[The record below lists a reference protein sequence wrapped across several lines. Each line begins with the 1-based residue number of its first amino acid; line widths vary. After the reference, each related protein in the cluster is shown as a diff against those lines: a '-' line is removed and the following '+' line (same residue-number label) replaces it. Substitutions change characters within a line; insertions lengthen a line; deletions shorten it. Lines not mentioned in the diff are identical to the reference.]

1 MFAVAF
7 PLAPLLAVARN
18 VMEFCID
25 SWKITET
32 RRPKYTERSGIGS
45 WYAVLELLSL
55 AAVGT
60 NCMLLGLGNPK
71 VSVSAADHCN
81 CYC

>member
-25 SWKITET
+25 SWKITDT
-32 RRPKYTERSGIGS
+32 RRPKYTERSSIGS

-71 VSVSAADHCN
+71 VSEQYTLQCL
-81 CYC
+81 Y